1 MVAIEIP
8 IYEYIS
14 GPRDYNPEKLKHM
27 PWAGCRYADRPA
39 ALPIS
44 FCSSR
49 GPGFKV
55 WLPCRSVGF
64 RNLGVRFRAQFRLGS
79 RSLACSS
86 APVEENIA
94 SHCGSFFRTS

>member
-1 MVAIEIP
+1 MNTFQ
-8 IYEYIS
+8 
-14 GPRDYNPEKLKHM
+14 GPETTPEKLKHM

-55 WLPCRSVGF
+55 CRV
-64 RNLGVRFRAQFRLGS
+64 
-79 RSLACSS
+79 
-86 APVEENIA
+86 
-94 SHCGSFFRTS
+94 